1 MERIILFLASIFA
14 GFALIN
20 VPLTGAFEALDPIA
34 TIVGVITILVF
45 SLALIYYGVR
55 SLIKK

>member
-1 MERIILFLASIFA
+1 MERIILFLANILA

-20 VPLTGAFEALDPIA
+20 VPLTGALAGLDPIA

-55 SLIKK
+55 TLIKR